1 MATRADVAK
10 LAGVSASTV
19 SYALSGARSIKPE
32 TRERVLS
39 AVAKLNYHPHF
50 AAGVLAG
57 GKAKALALHFPG
69 GKYGIA
75 ASVLEYLTGA
85 ANAARE
91 RGYHLILWPNEDT
104 QMNEIETFCKSGLL
118 GGVLLMEIRLE
129 DDRVNFLSDAGVP
142 CTLIGRTSKPDL
154 LKYVDRD
161 FELVSQKA
169 IDYLV
174 ELGHHQIAF
183 MNKERK
189 YKGVKVSVDTRFQ
202 NAIVKYSKK
211 IGVKTTELLALNE
224 AASGRDAFIEL
235 RDKHPNV
242 TALIGVNDLATIG
255 FVNAANEF
263 GVSIP
268 DELSVISLNTPDSQV
283 QMAWPPLTTIS
294 VPANQMGRAAAD
306 ILIDQL
312 EGIIGLNDQQLWAG
326 DLVVRGTTA
335 PARN

>member
-19 SYALSGARSIKPE
+19 SYALSGVRSIKPE
-32 TRERVLS
+32 TRERVLK
-39 AVAKLNYHPHF
+39 AVAELNYYPHF
-50 AAGVLAG
+50 AAGALAG

-69 GKYGIA
+69 GEYGIA
-75 ASVLEYLTGA
+75 PSVLEYLTGA

-104 QMNEIETFCKSGLL
+104 HMSEIQNFCNSGLI
-118 GGVLLMEIRLE
+118 GGVILMEIRVD
-129 DDRVNFLSDAGVP
+129 DDRVKFLSEAGVP
-142 CTLIGRTSKPDL
+142 CTLIGRNSKPDL
-154 LKYVDRD
+154 FKYVDRD

-169 IDYLV
+169 IDYLFK
-174 ELGHHQIAF
+174 LGHRQIAF
-183 MNKERK
+183 MNSERK
-189 YKGVKVSVDTRFQ
+189 YKGVKIGVDTRFQ
-202 NAIVKYSKK
+202 SAIVKYSKK
-211 IGVKTTELLALNE
+211 IGIKTTKLLALNE
-224 AASGRDAFIEL
+224 AASGRNAFIEL

-242 TALIGVNDLATIG
+242 TALIGVNDLATSG
-255 FVNAANEF
+255 FVSAANEF
-263 GVSIP
+263 GVNIP
-268 DELSVISLNTPDSQV
+268 NELSVISLNTPDNQV
-283 QMAWPPLTTIS
+283 QMAWPSLTTIS

-312 EGIIGLNDQQLWAG
+312 EGIIGLNDQQLWVG

>member
-1 MATRADVAK
+1 MATRADVAR
-10 LAGVSASTV
+10 LAGVSESTV
-19 SYALSGARSIKPE
+19 SYALSGVRSIKPE
-32 TRERVLS
+32 TRERILS
-39 AVAKLNYHPHF
+39 AVAELNYHPHF
-50 AAGVLAG
+50 AAGALAG

-69 GKYGIA
+69 GEHGIA

-104 QMNEIETFCKSGLL
+104 QMNEIEIFCKSGLI
-118 GGVLLMEIRLE
+118 GGVLLMEIRLR
-129 DDRVNFLSDAGVP
+129 DDRVDFLTEAGVP
-142 CTLIGRTSKPDL
+142 CTLIGRTSKPEL

-161 FELVSQKA
+161 FELVSRRA
-169 IDYLV
+169 INYLF
-174 ELGHHQIAF
+174 ELGHRQIAF
-183 MNKERK
+183 MNNERK
-189 YKGVKVSVDTRFQ
+189 YKGVKISVDTRFR
-202 NAIVKYSKK
+202 NAIMKYSKK
-211 IGVKTTELLALNE
+211 IGVEAVELLTSNE
-224 AASGRDAFIEL
+224 AASGRHAFIEL

-242 TALIGVNDLATIG
+242 TALVGVNDLATIG

-263 GVSIP
+263 GVKIP

-294 VPANQMGRAAAD
+294 APANQMGRAAAD

-312 EGIIGLNDQQLWAG
+312 EGIVGLEDQQLWVG

-335 PARN
+335 PARR

>member
-19 SYALSGARSIKPE
+19 SYALSGVRSIKSE
-32 TRERVLS
+32 TRERVLR
-39 AVAKLNYHPHF
+39 AVAELNYHPHF
-50 AAGVLAG
+50 AAGALAG

-69 GKYGIA
+69 GEHGIA
-75 ASVLEYLTGA
+75 PSVLEYLTGA

-91 RGYHLILWPNEDT
+91 REYHLILWPNEDT
-104 QMNEIETFCKSGLL
+104 HMSEIQNFCNSGLI
-118 GGVLLMEIRLE
+118 GGVLLMQIRMKDERVTYLTEAEI
-129 DDRVNFLSDAGVP
+129 P

-174 ELGHHQIAF
+174 ELGHSRIAF
-183 MNKERK
+183 MNNKPKHRNIK
-189 YKGVKVSVDTRFQ
+189 IGVDARFQ
-202 NAIVKYSKK
+202 SAIVEYSKK
-211 IGVKTTELLALNE
+211 IGIEITELLALNE
-224 AASGRDAFIEL
+224 AVSGRDAFIEL
-235 RDKHPNV
+235 HKNHPKV
-242 TALIGVNDLATIG
+242 TAVVGVNDLATSG
-255 FVNAANEF
+255 FVSAANEF
-263 GVSIP
+263 GVNIP
-268 DELSVISLNTPDSQV
+268 NELSVISLNTPDNQV

-312 EGIIGLNDQQLWAG
+312 EGIIGSNSQQLWVG

-335 PARN
+335 PVRG

>member
-10 LAGVSASTV
+10 LAGVSESTV
-19 SYALSGARSIKPE
+19 SYALSGVRSIRPE
-32 TRERVLS
+32 TRERVLK

-50 AAGVLAG
+50 AAGALAG

-75 ASVLEYLTGA
+75 PSVLEYMTGA

-104 QMNEIETFCKSGLL
+104 HMSEIQNFCNSGLI
-118 GGVLLMEIRLE
+118 GGVILMEIRVD
-129 DDRVNFLSDAGVP
+129 DDRVKFLSEAGVP
-142 CTLIGRTSKPDL
+142 CTLIGRTNEPDL

-174 ELGHHQIAF
+174 ELGHRQIAF
-183 MNKERK
+183 MNNERK
-189 YKGVKVSVDTRFQ
+189 YKGVKIGVDTRFQ
-202 NAIVKYSKK
+202 SAIVKYSKK
-211 IGVKTTELLALNE
+211 IGVKTTKLVALNE
-224 AASGRDAFIEL
+224 AASGRNAFIEL

-268 DELSVISLNTPDSQV
+268 DELSVISLNTPDNQV

-312 EGIIGLNDQQLWAG
+312 EGVAGLDSQQLWIG
-326 DLVVRGTTA
+326 DLVARGTTA
-335 PARN
+335 PARS

>member
-19 SYALSGARSIKPE
+19 SYALSGVRSIKPE
-32 TRERVLS
+32 TRERVLR
-39 AVAKLNYHPHF
+39 AVAELNYYPHF
-50 AAGVLAG
+50 AAGALAG

-69 GKYGIA
+69 GEHGIA
-75 ASVLEYLTGA
+75 PSVLEYLTGA

-104 QMNEIETFCKSGLL
+104 HMSEIQNFCNSGLI
-118 GGVLLMEIRLE
+118 GGVLLMEIRIN
-129 DDRVNFLSDAGVP
+129 DDRVKFLSEAGVP

-174 ELGHHQIAF
+174 ELGHRQIAF
-183 MNKERK
+183 MNNERK
-189 YKGVKVSVDTRFQ
+189 YKGVKIGVDTRFQ
-202 NAIVKYSKK
+202 SAIVKYSKK
-211 IGVKTTELLALNE
+211 IGIKTTQLLALNE
-224 AASGRDAFIEL
+224 AASGRNAFIEL

-242 TALIGVNDLATIG
+242 TALIGVNDLATSG
-255 FVNAANEF
+255 FVSAANEF
-263 GVSIP
+263 GVNIP
-268 DELSVISLNTPDSQV
+268 NELSVISLNTPDNQV

-312 EGIIGLNDQQLWAG
+312 EGIIGSNSQQLWVG

-335 PARN
+335 PVRT

>member
-1 MATRADVAK
+1 MATRADVAR
-10 LAGVSASTV
+10 LAGVSESTV
-19 SYALSGARSIKPE
+19 SYALSGVRSIKPE
-32 TRERVLS
+32 TRERVLR
-39 AVAKLNYHPHF
+39 AVAELNYHPHF

-57 GKAKALALHFPG
+57 GRAKALALHFPG
-69 GKYGIA
+69 GEYGIA
-75 ASVLEYLTGA
+75 ASVLDYLTGA

-104 QMNEIETFCKSGLL
+104 QMSEIEIFCRSGLI

-129 DDRVNFLSDAGVP
+129 DDRVDFLTKAGVP
-142 CTLIGRTSKPDL
+142 CTLIGRTGKPDL
-154 LKYVDRD
+154 YKYVDRD

-169 IDYLV
+169 IDYLF
-174 ELGHHQIAF
+174 ELGHRQIAF
-183 MNKERK
+183 TNNERK
-189 YKGVKVSVDTRFQ
+189 YKGIKIGVDTRFQ
-202 NAIVKYSKK
+202 SAIVKYSKK
-211 IGVKTTELLALNE
+211 IGVKATELLSLNE

-235 RDKHPNV
+235 RDKHPDV

-268 DELSVISLNTPDSQV
+268 NELSVISLNTPDNQV

-294 VPANQMGRAAAD
+294 VPANGIGRAAAD

-312 EGIIGLNDQQLWAG
+312 EETITMSDQQLWVG

-335 PARN
+335 PVRK

>member
-19 SYALSGARSIKPE
+19 SYALNGERPIKPE

-69 GKYGIA
+69 GAFGIA
-75 ASVLEYLTGA
+75 SSVLEYMTGA

-104 QMNEIETFCKSGLL
+104 QMNEIEIFCKSGLI
-118 GGVLLMEIRLE
+118 GGVLLMEIRVNDE
-129 DDRVNFLSDAGVP
+129 RVTYLTEAEIP

-161 FELVSQKA
+161 FELVSHKA
-169 IDYLV
+169 IDYLF
-174 ELGHHQIAF
+174 ELGHRQIAF
-183 MNKERK
+183 INNERK
-189 YKGVKVSVDTRFQ
+189 YKGVKISVDTRFQ
-202 NAIVKYSKK
+202 NALVKYSKK
-211 IGVKTTELLALNE
+211 IGIKATELFTLNE
-224 AASGRDAFIEL
+224 AASGREAFIEL

-263 GVSIP
+263 GINIP
-268 DELSVISLNTPDSQV
+268 GELSVISLNTPDSQV
-283 QMAWPPLTTIS
+283 QMAWPPLTAIS
-294 VPANQMGRAAAD
+294 VPANQMGHAAAD

-312 EGIIGLNDQQLWAG
+312 EGIVGSNSQQLWVG
-326 DLVVRGTTA
+326 DLIVRGTTA
-335 PARN
+335 PVRN

>member
-19 SYALSGARSIKPE
+19 SYALSGVRSIKPE
-32 TRERVLS
+32 TRERVLR
-39 AVAKLNYHPHF
+39 AVAELNYHPHF
-50 AAGVLAG
+50 AAGALAG

-69 GKYGIA
+69 GKHGIA
-75 ASVLEYLTGA
+75 SSVLEYMTGA

-104 QMNEIETFCKSGLL
+104 RMNEIEIFCKSGLI
-118 GGVLLMEIRLE
+118 GGVLLMEIRIN
-129 DDRVNFLSDAGVP
+129 DDRVTYLTEAEIP
-142 CTLIGRTSKPDL
+142 CTLIGRTGKPDL
-154 LKYVDRD
+154 LTYVDRD

-174 ELGHHQIAF
+174 ELGHRRIAF
-183 MNKERK
+183 MNNRRK
-189 YKGVKVSVDTRFQ
+189 YRSAKISVDTRFQ
-202 NAIVKYSKK
+202 SAIVKYSKK
-211 IGVKTTELLALNE
+211 IGIEITELLTLNE
-224 AASGRDAFIEL
+224 AAAGRNAFIEL

-242 TALIGVNDLATIG
+242 TALIGVNDLATSG
-255 FVNAANEF
+255 FVSAANEF
-263 GVSIP
+263 GVNIP
-268 DELSVISLNTPDSQV
+268 DELSVISLNTPDNQV

-312 EGIIGLNDQQLWAG
+312 EGITGSNSQQLWVG

-335 PARN
+335 PVRS